1 MAEGIQP
8 IDAVRRSFVYR
19 RLTAAG
25 ASFAERAGA
34 AVARD
39 FGDPAREA
47 ETARRLGLADLSP
60 LPRTGFK
67 GPGTAEWLAGQ
78 GLVVPAEINRAAP
91 QDGGGLAVR
100 LAPGEVL
107 VLAPLDGS
115 DSLTARLDRAW
126 AAELVPPERPRGFPV
141 PRADSHAWFRVV
153 GSQAAALFAKLCA
166 VDLRP
171 QKFDDL
177 AVAQTSV
184 ARLSAVVIRDDLGPG
199 TPANLAFHLL
209 FDSAS
214 AAYCWD
220 CLVDAMA
227 EFDGTPVGLSA
238 LEAFVEG

>member
-8 IDAVRRSFVYR
+8 SDALRRSFVYR
-19 RLTAAG
+19 QLTAAG

-39 FGDPAREA
+39 FGDPAHEA

-60 LPRTGFK
+60 LARTGFK
-67 GPGTAEWLAGQ
+67 GPGSADWLTGQ
-78 GLVVPAEINRAAP
+78 GLVVPPESNRSAR

-107 VLAPLDGS
+107 VLGPLVGS
-115 DSLTARLDRAW
+115 DSLTAGLDRAW
-126 AAELVPPERPRGFPV
+126 AAEAVPPEQPRGFPV
-141 PRADSHAWFRVV
+141 PRADSHAWFRIV
-153 GSQAAALFAKLCA
+153 GSQAASLFAKLCA

-184 ARLSAVVIRDDLGPG
+184 ARLSATVIRDDLGPG
-199 TPANLAFHLL
+199 APATLAFHLL

-220 CLVDAMA
+220 CLIDAMA
-227 EFDGTPVGLSA
+227 EFDGAPVGLWAIEA
-238 LEAFVEG
+238 LVEA

>member
-1 MAEGIQP
+1 MSEGIQP
-8 IDAVRRSFVYR
+8 SDALRRSFVYR
-19 RLTAAG
+19 QLTAAG

-39 FGDPAREA
+39 FGDPLGEA

-67 GPGTAEWLAGQ
+67 GPGTAEWLTGQ
-78 GLVVPAEINRAAP
+78 GLVVPAESNRAAR

-107 VLAPLDGS
+107 ILGPLDGS
-115 DSLTARLDRAW
+115 DSVTARLDQAW
-126 AAELVPPERPRGFPV
+126 AAEPVPPERPRGFPV

-153 GSQAAALFAKLCA
+153 GSRAAGLFAKLCA

-171 QKFDDL
+171 QSFDDL

-184 ARLSAVVIRDDLGPG
+184 ARLSATVIRDDLGPG
-199 TPANLAFHLL
+199 GATTLAFHLL

-214 AAYCWD
+214 AAFCWD
-220 CLVDAMA
+220 CLIDAMA
-227 EFDGTPVGLSA
+227 EFDGAPVGLSA
-238 LEAFVEG
+238 LEALVEG